1 MGHRRANRKE
11 LRSRRFYKYL
21 KMTNLPG
28 HGSFPAGKNKVDT
41 PGFSS
46 NCVGIK
52 LTHSEGSDV
61 DDKSEE
67 LLKKSALYKEFLAE
81 REEILRHKWL
91 ESEKAGHDIG
101 FERAL
106 LDWIVKHRSNWRRD
120 RLKKSGGPEPQQA

>member
-1 MGHRRANRKE
+1 MGRRPIDPKDLSAG
-11 LRSRRFYKYL
+11 RFHKYL
-21 KMTNLPG
+21 KMTNLPRPTG
-28 HGSFPAGKNKVDT
+28 DPNCKNKVDT
-41 PGFSS
+41 PEVSS
-46 NCVGIK
+46 NPVEIK
-52 LTHSEGSDV
+52 LTHSEGSAV

-106 LDWIVKHRSNWRRD
+106 LDWIVKHRSNWRRE
-120 RLKKSGGPEPQQA
+120 RTKKTSVAG